1 MRCVCSEGWTGED
14 CSTPE
19 PITTT
24 ITATVTTTEAC
35 PEPATVTTT
44 ASSVCPDTTT
54 FSPETTPAYPTAAP
68 TVIDR
73 FPTPSAIYN
82 RVNRTID
89 IVHYPPNEST
99 CICVFE
105 KKVKKNPC
113 LPKDTI
119 SAQLERNGKGT
130 LVIKCSFRKHQS
142 RLILTVKY

>member
-54 FSPETTPAYPTAAP
+54 FSPATTSACPTATP
-68 TVIDR
+68 IVIDR